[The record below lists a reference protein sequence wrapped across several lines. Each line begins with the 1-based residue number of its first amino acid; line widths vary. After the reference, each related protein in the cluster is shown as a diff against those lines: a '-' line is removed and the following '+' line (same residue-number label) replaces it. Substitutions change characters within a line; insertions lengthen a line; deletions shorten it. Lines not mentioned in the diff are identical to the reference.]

1 MLICKSYV
9 VLVLCKHIS
18 CCAAWQKMA
27 GKWMRKG
34 DTRKDGTR
42 SSVEED
48 FALME

>member
-1 MLICKSYV
+1 MLIYKSYV

-34 DTRKDGTR
+34 DTWKDGTR
-42 SSVEED
+42 SSVEKD